1 MGRGKYVSSSR
12 FPGRCVHKGAVVR
25 EYSRRMRM
33 MLIKGEENDWHKYD
47 EQGSA
52 IPLAGRHGSGKVL
65 TLTGSEQQ
73 YQIERHLT

>member
-1 MGRGKYVSSSR
+1 
-12 FPGRCVHKGAVVR
+12 
-25 EYSRRMRM
+25 M